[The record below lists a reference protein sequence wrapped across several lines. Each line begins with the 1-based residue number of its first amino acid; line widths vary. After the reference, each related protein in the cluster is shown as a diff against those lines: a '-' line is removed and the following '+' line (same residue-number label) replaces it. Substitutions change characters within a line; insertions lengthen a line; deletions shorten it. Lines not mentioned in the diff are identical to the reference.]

1 MADSTLSADFVIIGA
16 GIVGAMMGAKLAR
29 TGASV
34 LMLEAGGPSDRGV
47 FVARFH
53 NASRRGD
60 WMTPYPSIPTA
71 PHPIY
76 RPEDNN
82 YFEQAGPEPYKAE
95 YIRQVGGTSWHWAAQ
110 AWRNVPND
118 FRIHSLYG
126 VGKDW
131 PFDYDDLEP
140 YYQEVE
146 EIMVWAALPRPARPA
161 ASLSPWV
168 KWPCLMPCSA

>member
-16 GIVGAMMGAKLAR
+16 GIIGAMMGAKLAR
-29 TGASV
+29 SGASV

-76 RPEDNN
+76 RP
-82 YFEQAGPEPYKAE
+82 
-95 YIRQVGGTSWHWAAQ
+95 
-110 AWRNVPND
+110 
-118 FRIHSLYG
+118 
-126 VGKDW
+126 
-131 PFDYDDLEP
+131 
-140 YYQEVE
+140 
-146 EIMVWAALPRPARPA
+146 
-161 ASLSPWV
+161 
-168 KWPCLMPCSA
+168 